1 MSPAANRPGRLVSSV
16 LDRPPLIGRLP
27 SARAWIASTPVRT
40 KPWSSSAIAS
50 ASHPVCGT
58 APDEDEQGA
67 HANRVLVAGAIV
79 LDCNCF
85 EVFLAV
91 DRTNLGVP
99 VHGDPR
105 MVFDLVDQVSG
116 HALPEVIA
124 ADEQVHL

>member
-1 MSPAANRPGRLVSSV
+1 M
-16 LDRPPLIGRLP
+16 
-27 SARAWIASTPVRT
+27 RT

-58 APDEDEQGA
+58 APMKTNRA
-67 HANRVLVAGAIV
+67 RTPNRVLVAGAIV
-79 LDCNCF
+79 LDRNCF